1 MFPFLSQPPQ
11 QKRRLPPPLTP
22 SSSRRRSNS
31 GTLPHPYSH
40 ISAWASRVQP
50 GSPAPCSPPHRR
62 PSTSSRRRASQ
73 SKAPSGS
80 FVAAQRTPSS
90 ATGEYPADLTA
101 VGYTSLFLQFDRTPT
116 TPSPFKTCIGNGAT
130 VATPLTS
137 HVFGSIPIPPV
148 PPLPPTT
155 PQTAKRTGLQ
165 RFRSLSIL
173 RPKKWKHSAQP
184 ALGSSPVK
192 SPKFAKKVESAAI
205 AQHKRAKYA
214 GKKASTKPPPSLAN
228 EIALMQFMDGGTVN
242 DNVKKLMEA
251 RAKAAG
257 GVGENG
263 VGVEGVYRDGKGG
276 IWYDA
281 DEEMEYAHLL
291 GDEEDGGEWEDQNEN
306 IADRS
311 EDDFVVVIG
320 PVVNT
325 ASPNTIAY
333 CPLDIRRSPTS
344 TRTSPVSPRMMTHS
358 KPALLSLPCRPRRNL
373 RRPSSSNA
381 YAHLSNTP
389 TYLIDIDAFAPRSPN
404 PKSPRPSNKKHRP
417 RPAPLQLSSSQS
429 AHARANAKVALV
441 TLNGKYIKGS
451 SSPSR
456 VPLMSTMNS
465 PSLPHKITGLSP
477 SSLDRARREFVEDS
491 FQPTM
496 KVESLESPKL
506 GVKKALSTPKSC

>member
-1 MFPFLSQPPQ
+1 MFPFLAQPPQ
-11 QKRRLPPPLTP
+11 QKRRLPPPLSP
-22 SSSRRRSNS
+22 RRSNS
-31 GTLPHPYSH
+31 GAVPHPYAS
-40 ISAWASRVQP
+40 ISSWASSVQP

-62 PSTSSRRRASQ
+62 PSTSSRRRASH
-73 SKAPSGS
+73 SRIPSGS
-80 FVAAQRTPSS
+80 SVAAQRTPSS
-90 ATGEYPADLTA
+90 TTGEYPSDLTA
-101 VGYTSLFLQFDRTPT
+101 VGYTSLFLHFDRTPT
-116 TPSPFKTCIGNGAT
+116 TPSPFKTCIGNGAG
-130 VATPLTS
+130 VVTPLTS

-155 PQTAKRTGLQ
+155 PKTVKRTGLQ

-173 RPKKWKHSAQP
+173 RPKKSKHSAQP
-184 ALGSSPVK
+184 ALGSPVK

-228 EIALMQFMDGGTVN
+228 EIALMQFMEGGTVN
-242 DNVKKLMEA
+242 DNVKRLMEA

-257 GVGENG
+257 GVGGGRENG

-291 GDEEDGGEWEDQNEN
+291 GAEEEWEDQNEI
-306 IADRS
+306 IADKS
-311 EDDFVVVIG
+311 EDDFIVVIG
-320 PVVNT
+320 PVVKT

-344 TRTSPVSPRMMTHS
+344 TRTSPVSPRILTHS

-373 RRPSSSNA
+373 RKPSSNT

-389 TYLIDIDAFAPRSPN
+389 TYLIDIEAFAPRSPN

-441 TLNGKYIKGS
+441 TLNGKSIKGS
-451 SSPSR
+451 K
-456 VPLMSTMNS
+456 VPLMSTMNFH
-465 PSLPHKITGLSP
+465 SLPSGGHKVTGLSP

-496 KVESLESPKL
+496 GLE
-506 GVKKALSTPKSC
+506 